1 MSDTA
6 TKLYYA
12 ATREVAWIRVTGRAN
27 CVLAAEF
34 LNLVQELRNAG
45 RTRFS
50 IDLRECAL
58 MDSSFLGMLA
68 GLEQD
73 LGTGNLQSGAF
84 ALELANPSQRV
95 ADLIRSLGLDE
106 FFKLTHDPRE
116 FPEQWIPV
124 PPSSSQT
131 SRVNCSKISL
141 EAHEVIVQLNP
152 DCEEKFKDVLK
163 FLKEDITRLE
173 NTEGS
178 KNTGQP

>member
-1 MSDTA
+1 MSDTS

-12 ATREVAWIRVTGRAN
+12 ATRDMAWIRVTGRAN
-27 CVLAAEF
+27 CTLAAEF
-34 LNLVQELRNAG
+34 LSLVQELRNAG
-45 RTRFS
+45 RTRYS
-50 IDLRECAL
+50 LDLRDCAL

-84 ALELANPSQRV
+84 ALELMNPSKRV

-106 FFKLTHDPRE
+106 FFKLTEGGVE
-116 FPEQWIPV
+116 FPDQWIPV
-124 PPSSSQT
+124 PPSSTQT
-131 SRVNCSKISL
+131 SRINCSKISL

-152 DCEEKFKDVLK
+152 DNEEKFRDVVK

-173 NTEGS
+173 EGEC
-178 KNTGQP
+178 PP